1 MSHLS
6 PFEILMLLCFG
17 AAWPFSIY
25 RSIKS
30 RSIEGKS
37 LFFLLVVLV
46 GYVAGVLH
54 KILYRFDNVVYLY
67 ALNGCMV
74 LADIALYLRNRNLVA
89 RPGQGGR
96 AER

>member
-1 MSHLS
+1 MCHLS
-6 PFEILMLLCFG
+6 PLEILMLLCFG

-30 RSIEGKS
+30 RSVEGKS

-46 GYVAGVLH
+46 GYLAGVLH

-74 LADIALYLRNRNLVA
+74 LADIALYLRNRRLVA
-89 RPGQGGR
+89 RPGQGRR